1 MGEEEH
7 TPSPIDI
14 FVVSQA
20 LMAGFPLF
28 LAAQA
33 QPYAGQSLKALGR
46 DGFTAFPAAGDTVYP
61 FRAATV
67 HLGAGAQQGGLP
79 VQSFQFRG
87 LIENIH
93 AFLLGKGSG
102 NLAAARLPYE

>member
-28 LAAQA
+28 LAAQLI
-33 QPYAGQSLKALGR
+33 QFLRIHNLLRIDS
-46 DGFTAFPAAGDTVYP
+46 DP
-61 FRAATV
+61 F
-67 HLGAGAQQGGLP
+67 
-79 VQSFQFRG
+79 F
-87 LIENIH
+87 
-93 AFLLGKGSG
+93 
-102 NLAAARLPYE
+102 